1 MLLPEQ
7 GPRNCQFYVD
17 GPYTL
22 RYRDCGWGLL
32 SQMSRPVHHF
42 QKNDAEE
49 SIIYIYGV
57 VQVEFDKKYAVNM
70 EMQIQT

>member
-1 MLLPEQ
+1 MGSAEP
-7 GPRNCQFYVD
+7 NVA
-17 GPYTL
+17 T
-22 RYRDCGWGLL
+22 
-32 SQMSRPVHHF
+32 SASF